1 VLPDR
6 QPPRRRVRVA
16 PRSSSRRPKAPP
28 SGTAL
33 DAGLRLLG
41 RRAHSRVELLLKLT
55 RRGFE
60 GPAIRQALKRLEELG
75 YLDDRAFASSFVRR
89 RGSVRGPRALSAE
102 LAARGVDR
110 SEVDTALAV
119 FGPDEQL
126 AAATHIAE
134 RLYAAKPA
142 LSRQEMLDRIGTKLV
157 RRGFS
162 MALARAACMSV
173 LAGAASPTGS

>member
-1 VLPDR
+1 
-6 QPPRRRVRVA
+6 VA
-16 PRSSSRRPKAPP
+16 PRTSKGPP
-28 SGTAL
+28 PGTAL

-60 GPAIRQALKRLEELG
+60 GMAIRDALKRLEELG
-75 YLDDRAFASSFVRR
+75 YLDDRAFARSFVRR
-89 RGSVRGPRALSAE
+89 RGSARGPRALSAE

-110 SEVDTALAV
+110 AEVNTALAG

-126 AAATHIAE
+126 AAATRIAE
-134 RLYAAKPA
+134 RLYATKPVY
-142 LSRQEMLDRIGTKLV
+142 SRQELLDGIGTKLV

-162 MALARAACMSV
+162 MGVARAACLSV
-173 LAGAASPTGS
+173 LAGAASPTDS